1 MSQYKIIN
9 SDCLE
14 YIRSLQDET
23 IDFVITSPPYNIGK
37 EYETKRNIDEYLS
50 NMGVIISELYRVLK
64 SNGSICWQIGN
75 YVDNGEV
82 FPLDIYF
89 YTIFKKL
96 GMKLRNR
103 IIWHFGHGLH
113 CSKRFSGRYETI
125 LWFTKSDEYTFNL
138 DDVRIPQKYP
148 NKKYFKGDKYGELS
162 CNPLGKNPED
172 VWSMSIDR
180 LYDDWERCVWDISN
194 VKNNH
199 PEKLDHPCQF
209 PVELVERCILACT
222 NENDVVYD
230 PFCGVGSTLVAS
242 ILHNRVGIGTEL
254 DVKYCSIAQDR
265 LNSMIHGKMDIKSV
279 FGDIHIDN
287 TLHSNKN
294 KLF

>member
-1 MSQYKIIN
+1 MTIN
-9 SDCLE
+9 
-14 YIRSLQDET
+14 
-23 IDFVITSPPYNIGK
+23 
-37 EYETKRNIDEYLS
+37 
-50 NMGVIISELYRVLK
+50 
-64 SNGSICWQIGN
+64 
-75 YVDNGEV
+75 
-82 FPLDIYF
+82 
-89 YTIFKKL
+89 
-96 GMKLRNR
+96 
-103 IIWHFGHGLH
+103 H

-265 LNSMIHGKMDIKSV
+265 LDSMIHGKMDIKSV